1 MNRTLLITSLI
12 IITNFASAQ
21 LTKCDCKLVYT
32 DLIEK
37 LEDNYIGLEHI
48 KALNQYTTYEKRKT
62 EFSEITTN
70 TNSSNCTKVLQEFL
84 SYFEDGH
91 LFVYESPK
99 YPETEIEQIKKS
111 IKDGKVSIS
120 AIVKMVDFEKELKEK
135 NGLDGIIGKWTDGE
149 STIAIV
155 KDQGFYKA
163 YVINSTVNTVE
174 PGELKAQ
181 FVSSKKGFEGT
192 YYTYEY
198 SPKFVEGNIY
208 KDGSLLVF
216 TGAKYWKK
224 INEFTSSSGKDI
236 LLPTIQKL
244 DAQNTL
250 ISIPSFMVEYQ
261 KFNQILFENIDL
273 LKNTT
278 NLIIDIRGNVGG
290 NGIYFAL
297 INAYFTQSLPSTQG
311 HVLSSEQTKIYFEK
325 LAKNSPGIYGP
336 VVERIKTNSGAIVDG
351 PEYPAFTFEPFES
364 KIKNVAILTD
374 KGSMSAA
381 ESFIIHSKQASSKV
395 KTFGAPTGGVID
407 YTSVNTLK
415 LNSGNQNI
423 YFGYPTSTL
432 HKNIPKEGYNKT
444 GIIPDVPIKDQV
456 NEKIQFIVNY
466 YKN

>member
-1 MNRTLLITSLI
+1 M

-21 LTKCDCKLVYT
+21 LAKCDCQLVYR

-37 LEDNYIGLEHI
+37 LEDNYIGLKHV
-48 KALNQYTTYEKRKT
+48 KALNQYTTYEKRKI
-62 EFSEITTN
+62 EFAEIATN
-70 TNSSNCTKVLQEFL
+70 TNSSNCTKILQQFL
-84 SYFEDGH
+84 NYFEDGH

-99 YPETEIEQIKKS
+99 YSEEETEQLRNTIKS
-111 IKDGKVSIS
+111 NKVSIS
-120 AIVKMVDFEKELKEK
+120 SILKIVEIEKDWKEK

-149 STIAIV
+149 SNFAIV
-155 KDQGFYKA
+155 KDEGFYKA
-163 YVINSTVNTVE
+163 YIINSQLNTVE

-181 FVSSKKGFEGT
+181 FVSASKGFEGT
-192 YYTYEY
+192 YYTNEY

-208 KDGSLLVF
+208 KDGTLLVF

-224 INEFTSSSGKDI
+224 VVEFPTTNEKDI
-236 LLPTIQKL
+236 TLPVIQKL
-244 DAQNTL
+244 DTQNTL
-250 ISIPSFMVEYQ
+250 ISIPSFMVDYQ

-311 HVLSSEQTKIYFEK
+311 LALSSEQTKIYFEK

-336 VVERIKTNSGAIVDG
+336 VVERIKANSGAIVDG
-351 PEYPAFTFEPFES
+351 PAYPSFTFEPFES
-364 KIKNVAILTD
+364 KIQNVAILTD

-415 LNSGNQNI
+415 LNSGDQNI

-444 GIIPDVPIKDQV
+444 GIIPDVPIKDKV
-456 NEKIQFIVNY
+456 NDKIQFIVNY